1 MERATGETDVNCWE
15 EADAPEALQR
25 YRTLVNSVDDGIYQ
39 LDREGRFVAVND
51 TIVEMT
57 GYAREEL
64 LGEPASLLLDEDDV
78 ERIGRE
84 IRRRLSSDEPDA
96 KAIEFAAHTADGDE
110 IDCELQLSLLVDGE
124 ASPTPREGGETA
136 DGDFQGTVGVVRDVT
151 DRNRA
156 EQRLKEREQQLRRE
170 RDLTDRLLETS
181 PVGIQVVDDEGE
193 VTRMNGRIKELLDA
207 YDDSYSP
214 SDREVYDEN
223 GDRVTVEEHPFART
237 LETGEPVYDE
247 ILQVELPD
255 GDRRWLSV
263 NAAPIV
269 DENGEIDRVVTTGED
284 VTDLKERERELR
296 AHRDTLEAELEEV
309 YGRVTDAF
317 YALDDQWRFTYV
329 NERAAELLGVTEEEL
344 LGADLWDTFPEATAT
359 DEARES
365 LRAAMEE
372 QEATTFE
379 AFSELLGFW
388 IEARIYPSETGLS
401 VYFNDITERKERER
415 ELELFRTLLDHSTD
429 SVFVIDPNTGAFLD
443 SNDTACRSLGYSR
456 EELLRL
462 SVPDIDTELPTREA
476 WQSFVADL
484 RAEGETTFE
493 GMHRR
498 KDGTAFPVEIDVS
511 HVELDREYVLS
522 IARDVTER
530 RERKRALEERKRELR
545 TLIELL
551 PVAVFVADDDGRIL
565 EWNEAAEE
573 VWGGEVAES
582 ESIAEYDRYDGWW
595 ADTGE
600 PVDPDEWALA
610 RAVRGEAV
618 PDPDEIE
625 IEGFDG
631 ERRTVLNH
639 GMPIRDEDGEV
650 SRAVVTLVDITERKE
665 YQRQLEK
672 TNERLERFAYAASHD
687 LQEPL
692 RMVSSYLQ
700 LIEHRYSDDLD
711 EEGREF
717 LEFAVDGAERMREMI
732 DGLLEYSRVQT
743 QANPFEP
750 VELDDVLAD
759 VREDLRVK
767 IEEHDAAIV
776 AEDLP
781 RIEGDPSQI
790 RQVLQNLLDNAI
802 EYSGEGPPRIRVAAE
817 RDGAEC
823 VVAVRDNGIGIDPD
837 EADRIFDVFE
847 RLHSRDEHSGTGIGL
862 ALCERVVERHG
873 GEIWVESE
881 PGDGTTF
888 SFTLPVATDCDT

>member
-1 MERATGETDVNCWE
+1 MERATGETDVNCWA

-64 LGEPASLLLDEDDV
+64 LGEPVSLLLDEDDV
-78 ERIGRE
+78 ERIGQE
-84 IRRRLSSDEPDA
+84 IRRRLSSDEPGAD
-96 KAIEFAAHTADGDE
+96 AIEFTVHTADGDE

-124 ASPTPREGGETA
+124 ASETPREGGETA
-136 DGDFQGTVGVVRDVT
+136 DSDFQGTVGVVRDVT

-181 PVGIQVVDDEGE
+181 PVGIQVLDDEGE

-214 SDREVYDEN
+214 SDRTVYDEN
-223 GDRVTVEEHPFART
+223 GDRVSVEEHPFSRT

-247 ILQVELPD
+247 ILRVELPG

-269 DENGEIDRVVTTGED
+269 DENGGIDRVVTTGED

-296 AHRDTLEAELEEV
+296 AHRDTLETELEEV

-317 YALDDQWRFTYV
+317 YALDDRWRFTYV

-344 LGADLWDTFPEATAT
+344 LGADLWETFPESTTA
-359 DEARES
+359 DEVRES
-365 LRAAMEE
+365 LRTAMED

-379 AFSELLGFW
+379 VFSELLGFW

-429 SVFVIDPNTGAFLD
+429 SVFVIDPDTGAILD

-456 EELLRL
+456 AELLRL

-476 WQSFVADL
+476 WQPFVADL

-493 GMHRR
+493 GTHRR
-498 KDGTAFPVEIDVS
+498 KDGTTFPVEIDIS
-511 HVELDREYVLS
+511 HVELDREYVLAIS
-522 IARDVTER
+522 RDVTER
-530 RERKRALEERKRELR
+530 RERKRAMEERKRELR

-610 RAVRGEAV
+610 RAVRGEEV

-639 GMPIRDEDGEV
+639 GMPIRDENGEV
-650 SRAVVTLVDITERKE
+650 SRAVITLVDITERKE

-700 LIEHRYSDDLD
+700 MIEHRYSDDLD

-750 VELDDVLAD
+750 VELGDVLAD
-759 VREDLRVK
+759 VREDLQVK
-767 IEEHDAAIV
+767 IEEHDATIV

-802 EYSGEGPPRIRVAAE
+802 EYSGEGPPRIRVTAE

-888 SFTLPVATDCDT
+888 SFTLPVATDRDT